1 MPSGE
6 YSRSASFCAPVD
18 VSAYTP
24 APVGGRC
31 SHQQVADT
39 VRPEEHSSPA
49 VPLLESDC
57 GHDSG
62 VRAQYRHVLD
72 VAHGVVDRSG
82 IFGGLRAS
90 PTNVP
95 APHHYSIGA

>member
-1 MPSGE
+1 MPS
-6 YSRSASFCAPVD
+6 

-39 VRPEEHSSPA
+39 VRPEEHSVPA
-49 VPLLESDC
+49 GTLRESDC
-57 GHDSG
+57 AHDSG

-72 VAHGVVDRSG
+72 VAHGVVDRSA
-82 IFGGLRAS
+82 IFGGLCAS

-95 APHHYSIGA
+95 VPHN